1 MRGRKSFSMAEIEK
15 LKQLFMEKDKA
26 DSDEQMY
33 LRRKMRRMHFYISDF
48 YHDMN
53 YDAFIGLCNSD
64 RITITDIDKNVKSDD
79 KAENLNGNEKLSSKN
94 TELQDNENFKKGLEP
109 KEKIL
114 K

>member
-1 MRGRKSFSMAEIEK
+1 MKGRKSFSMAEIEK

-79 KAENLNGNEKLSSKN
+79 EAENLNGNEKLSSKN
-94 TELQDNENFKKGLEP
+94 TEPQDNENFKKELEP
-109 KEKIL
+109 KEKNL